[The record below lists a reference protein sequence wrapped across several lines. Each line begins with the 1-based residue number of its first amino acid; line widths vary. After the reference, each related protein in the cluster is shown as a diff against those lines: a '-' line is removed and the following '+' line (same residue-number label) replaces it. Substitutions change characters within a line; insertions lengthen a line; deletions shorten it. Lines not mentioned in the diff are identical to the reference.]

1 MPHDGQDWRVDQEPL
16 LLSQNLVL
24 VVRCHFSI
32 SPLEG
37 PWRLSGN
44 PKKGKL
50 ALVLGRTS
58 CFSSDLCPMT
68 SIQKSVCL
76 SCLGHGGLK
85 GRRF

>member
-37 PWRLSGN
+37 PWRLSRESKERKAG
-44 PKKGKL
+44 P
-50 ALVLGRTS
+50 
-58 CFSSDLCPMT
+58 CPRKN
-68 SIQKSVCL
+68 ILLQQ
-76 SCLGHGGLK
+76 
-85 GRRF
+85 